1 MKVFNSRTYIDKLR
15 QHFENYFGVTGK
27 PLTLDKGPKEKLH
40 PDFFVLEFPPNKR
53 HGMFCY
59 CTVGMSA
66 DRLDD
71 NKIELVVY
79 APKADT
85 SLVELLTYCASY
97 HRNKLPLNVHHTV
110 NIGQPWLDNSKCDHA
125 FISLPHL
132 DEEDLEL
139 FNFEGNVIHCYWLI
153 PITKK
158 ERDYKIENGCEALE
172 QLFEDKQLDYL
183 NPNRSCLVSED

>member
-1 MKVFNSRTYIDKLR
+1 MKIFNSKTYIHKLR
-15 QHFENYFGVTGK
+15 QHFETYFGVTGK

-40 PDFFVLEFPPNKR
+40 PDFFILEFPPNKR
-53 HGMFCY
+53 HSMFCY

-79 APKADT
+79 SPKPDT

-97 HRNKLPLNVHHTV
+97 HRNKLPLNIHHTV

-125 FISLPHL
+125 FISLPYL
-132 DEEDLEL
+132 DGEDLEL
-139 FNFEGNVIHCYWLI
+139 FTFEGNSIHCYWLI
-153 PITKK
+153 PITEK
-158 ERDYKIENGCEALE
+158 ERDYKMENGCEALE
-172 QLFEDKQLDYL
+172 QLFEEGQLDYL
-183 NPNRSCLVSED
+183 NPNRKCLVSDD